1 MARREGII
9 IHVLNPDAKASE
21 LDQLSKD
28 IYLAVKQATGKDLP
42 IVVSSQEWKVLTP
55 KELKNVIN
63 IVKVDTKVNN
73 LDIKVSML
81 WNKIVIMEDGLREIK
96 NGLQSAGL
104 LGKKSDEGK
113 PESKK
118 QT

>member
-1 MARREGII
+1 MAKREGIF
-9 IHVLNPDAKASE
+9 IHVLNPDARASD
-21 LDQLSKD
+21 LDKLSKD
-28 IYLAVKQATGKDLP
+28 IYVAVKQATGMDLP

-55 KELKNVIN
+55 KELKNVVN

-81 WNKIVIMEDGLREIK
+81 WNKIVIMENGLREIK

-113 PESKK
+113 PEAKK
-118 QT
+118 QA

>member
-1 MARREGII
+1 MAKREGIF
-9 IHVLNPDAKASE
+9 IHVLNPDARASD
-21 LDQLSKD
+21 LDKLSRD
-28 IYLAVKQATGKDLP
+28 IYVAVKQATGMDLP

-55 KELKNVIN
+55 KELKNVVN

-73 LDIKVSML
+73 LEVKVSML
-81 WNKIVIMEDGLREIK
+81 WNKIVVIEDGLVKIK
-96 NGLQSAGL
+96 DGLQSAGL
-104 LGKKSDEGK
+104 LGKESDESK

>member
-1 MARREGII
+1 MAKREGII

-21 LDQLSKD
+21 LNQLSEVVYK
-28 IYLAVKQATGKDLP
+28 AVKQATGKDLP

-63 IVKVDTKVNN
+63 IVRVDTKVNN
-73 LDIKVSML
+73 LEIKVSML
-81 WNKIVIMEDGLREIK
+81 WNKIVVMENGLKAIK
-96 NGLQSAGL
+96 DGLQSAGL